1 MSTTATPLPGPDEF
15 DPFAATVAELE
26 RYVAAAAPTVPTSA
40 VPVDHVRPVNQREH
54 AADDEGQDHA
64 AASAAGDTRRVRGLR
79 AEVAEAHAL
88 LALQDD
94 TAPLLVDTKRVRKA
108 LKRSHEAARLHTL
121 GQNPMARAW
130 QAARVRL
137 VLTVTALVA
146 LVGALAWSTTG
157 VHHTLTLGMTERG
170 AAWWGAWAVEPV
182 ISAILLV
189 VVGAKAFLTTRGTT
203 LHHPHL
209 TKVEFGALG
218 VTLTLNVWPYLPIV
232 ADTFKPMTLLAH
244 AIGPLVAVGAVT
256 VLPIIWDG
264 FAHLDH
270 TAGTRPDRTAPARP
284 ASAHPA
290 GHRTDTPTHATPA
303 GPSSPAPVSAD
314 TAPERATDTPIVQAE
329 LSARAAAL
337 LPRLRAAIAAGDL
350 PATASASA
358 IRAHL
363 RCGSEYARELRNAL
377 TEPARQTR
385 PEAR

>member
-1 MSTTATPLPGPDEF
+1 MSTTALPLPGPEES
-15 DPFAATVAELE
+15 DPFAAAVAEVE
-26 RYVAAAAPTVPTSA
+26 RYVASAAPAATSPTVP
-40 VPVDHVRPVNQREH
+40 VDRDEYP
-54 AADDEGQDHA
+54 ADDEGRDHDGHRVD
-64 AASAAGDTRRVRGLR
+64 GDTRRVRGLR

-88 LALQDD
+88 LALQHD

-108 LKRSHEAARLHTL
+108 LKRSHEAARLHIL
-121 GQNPMARAW
+121 GRNPMARAW

-137 VLTVTALVA
+137 VLTVVALVA
-146 LVGALAWSTTG
+146 LVGALGWSTTG
-157 VHHTLTLGMTERG
+157 VHHTLTLDMIERG

-189 VVGAKAFLTTRGTT
+189 VVGAKAFLTTRGHT

-209 TKVEFGALG
+209 TRVEFGALG
-218 VTLTLNVWPYLPIV
+218 VTLTLNVWPYLPFV
-232 ADTFKPMTLLAH
+232 AETFAPMTLLAH

-256 VLPIIWDG
+256 VLPVIWDG
-264 FAHLDH
+264 FARLDH
-270 TAGTRPDRTAPARP
+270 ARPGDSTGPARP
-284 ASAHPA
+284 SSAHPA
-290 GHRTDTPTHATPA
+290 GPRTDSPTGTTPTS
-303 GPSSPAPVSAD
+303 PSEPAPVIGDD
-314 TAPERATDTPIVQAE
+314 TPDGAADTPIVQAE

-377 TEPARQTR
+377 TNPTR

>member
-1 MSTTATPLPGPDEF
+1 MSTTALPLPGPDES

-26 RYVAAAAPTVPTSA
+26 RYVAAAAPTIPAQATA
-40 VPVDHVRPVNQREH
+40 PAEPIDHDQDQDQ
-54 AADDEGQDHA
+54 ADGEDRG
-64 AASAAGDTRRVRGLR
+64 AGETRRVRRLSD
-79 AEVAEAHAL
+79 EVAEAHRL
-88 LALQDD
+88 LALQGD
-94 TAPLLVDTKRVRKA
+94 TAPLLVDTTRVRRA

-157 VHHTLTLGMTERG
+157 VHHTLTIGVPQFT
-170 AAWWGAWAVEPV
+170 AAWWAAWAVEPV
-182 ISAILLV
+182 ISAVLLV

-203 LHHPHL
+203 LCHPHL
-209 TKVEFGALG
+209 TAVEFGALG
-218 VTLTLNVWPYLPIV
+218 VTLTLNVWPHLPIV
-232 ADTFKPMTLLAH
+232 ADTFAPMTLLAH

-264 FAHLDH
+264 FANLDH
-270 TAGTRPDRTAPARP
+270 TIGTRPDTPTVPPATADPIPARP
-284 ASAHPA
+284 VSAAPA
-290 GHRTDTPTHATPA
+290 DTPPASVPVIADRTP
-303 GPSSPAPVSAD
+303 
-314 TAPERATDTPIVQAE
+314 DTPIVQAQ
-329 LSARAAAL
+329 LSARAAEL

-350 PATASASA
+350 PPTASASA

-363 RCGSEYARELRNAL
+363 RCGSEYARELRNAV
-377 TEPARQTR
+377 TNPTRPTR

>member
-1 MSTTATPLPGPDEF
+1 MSTTTTPLPGPDEF

-26 RYVAAAAPTVPTSA
+26 RYVAAAAPTVPA
-40 VPVDHVRPVNQREH
+40 PAAPGDHVRPVDRRGH
-54 AADDEGQDHA
+54 AADDEGQDH
-64 AASAAGDTRRVRGLR
+64 AAGDTRRVRGLR

-94 TAPLLVDTKRVRKA
+94 TAPLLVDTKRVRRA

-146 LVGALAWSTTG
+146 LVGALGWSTTG
-157 VHHTLTLGMTERG
+157 VHHTLTLDMTERG

-189 VVGAKAFLTTRGTT
+189 VVGAKAFLTTRGKA

-270 TAGTRPDRTAPARP
+270 TTGTTADDTTAITPAAAPTGVTGGVTGPQYSANTFRP
-284 ASAHPA
+284 AGVTPSATDAHTAALTARARRLVAA
-290 GHRTDTPTHATPA
+290 GHLPA
-303 GPSSPAPVSAD
+303 DPSAKA
-314 TAPERATDTPIVQAE
+314 
-329 LSARAAAL
+329 
-337 LPRLRAAIAAGDL
+337 LRAALECGTDHA
-350 PATASASA
+350 
-358 IRAHL
+358 RAVRDAL
-363 RCGSEYARELRNAL
+363 REDPR
-377 TEPARQTR
+377 
-385 PEAR
+385 

>member
-1 MSTTATPLPGPDEF
+1 MSTTALPLPGPDES

-26 RYVAAAAPTVPTSA
+26 RYVAAAAPAVPVPV
-40 VPVDHVRPVNQREH
+40 VPVDHDEDQADDDGQEHREH
-54 AADDEGQDHA
+54 RGQG
-64 AASAAGDTRRVRGLR
+64 AGVDTRRVRGLR
-79 AEVAEAHAL
+79 AEVSEAHAL
-88 LALQDD
+88 LALQGD
-94 TAPLLVDTKRVRKA
+94 TAPLLVDTKRVRRA

-121 GQNPMARAW
+121 GRNPMARAW

-146 LVGALAWSTTG
+146 LVGALGWSTTG
-157 VHHTLTLGMTERG
+157 VHHTLTLGMVERG

-189 VVGAKAFLTTRGTT
+189 VVGAKAFLTTRGKA

-209 TKVEFGALG
+209 TTVEFGALG
-218 VTLTLNVWPYLPIV
+218 VTLTLNVWPYLPFV
-232 ADTFKPMTLLAH
+232 ATDFAPMTLLAH

-264 FAHLDH
+264 FANLDH
-270 TAGTRPDRTAPARP
+270 TAGSTPTDPTVTGPAPADR
-284 ASAHPA
+284 ASAVPA
-290 GHRTDTPTHATPA
+290 AD
-303 GPSSPAPVSAD
+303 PSDPAPVIVAD
-314 TAPERATDTPIVQAE
+314 RGDTSIVQAE
-329 LSARAAAL
+329 LSSRAAAL

-363 RCGSEYARELRNAL
+363 RCGSEYARELRNAI
-377 TEPARQTR
+377 TNPTP